1 MRTKVAIAQGTLG
14 RRILVERTKLHGMQ
28 QNGEFRGLSYQHGL
42 VIGLLVAKEIMAT
55 LTNDGEEAQ
64 VDAIAL
70 LKEKKAAWED
80 AQLTQATQ
88 VIVYGDGKFRHAA
101 WQGFPGAGKDE
112 MILRLVKPG
121 DPEPVGLDQ

>member
-14 RRILVERTKLHGMQ
+14 RRILVERTKLDGMQ
-28 QNGEFRGLSYQHGL
+28 QNGDFRGLSYQHGL
-42 VIGLLVAKEIMAT
+42 LIGLLVAKEIMAT
-55 LTNDGEEAQ
+55 FTHEGEEVE

-80 AQLTQATQ
+80 AQLAQATQ
-88 VIVYGDGKFRHAA
+88 VIVYGSGEFRHEA
-101 WQGFPGAGKDE
+101 WQGFSGVGKDE

-121 DPEPVGLDQ
+121 DPEPMGLE